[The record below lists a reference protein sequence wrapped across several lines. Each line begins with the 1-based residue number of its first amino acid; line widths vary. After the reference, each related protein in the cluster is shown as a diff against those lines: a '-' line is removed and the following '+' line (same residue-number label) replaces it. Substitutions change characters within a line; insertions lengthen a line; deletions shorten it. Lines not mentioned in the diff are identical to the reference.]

1 MTTHLAAVDRAI
13 GDRAAAFGDTR
24 IMRIVAPISDIAD
37 QWPLFTLCVGTAAA
51 GLVRRD
57 RRLAATGAQMTLS
70 MLAATVLK
78 NIVKDRV
85 DRTRPEVV
93 ADGGSYVFQRG
104 DHDVPELDS
113 FPSGHTAGAVATA
126 LVVARQYPAISGPA
140 VGAAAAVAAAQVPR
154 GKHYPS
160 DLVAGMV
167 VGIAANALVGLAIR
181 LVSRSLA
188 TVTEV

>member
-1 MTTHLAAVDRAI
+1 MQAV
-13 GDRAAAFGDTR
+13 G
-24 IMRIVAPISDIAD
+24 PISDIAD

-51 GLVRRD
+51 GLAGRD
-57 RRLAATGAQMTLS
+57 RKLAATGLQMTLS

-78 NIVKDRV
+78 NIVKDQV

-93 ADGGSYVFQRG
+93 ADGGSYVFQPG

-126 LVVARQYPAISGPA
+126 LVVVRQYPAISA
-140 VGAAAAVAAAQVPR
+140 ATIGAAAAVAAAQVPR

-167 VGIAANALVGLAIR
+167 VGIVADTLVGLAMK
-181 LVSRSLA
+181 LVSQSLPTNTDA
-188 TVTEV
+188 